1 MLQKQHPGLRL
12 PSLPLWPLVF
22 LMARFRR
29 RLDLELLSSHLA
41 TLLSLSVQSLG
52 VDKVG
57 DNCVLTS

>member
-12 PSLPLWPLVF
+12 PALPPRALVW
-22 LMARFRR
+22 LLARFRR

-41 TLLSLSVQSLG
+41 ALLSIHNLEA
-52 VDKVG
+52 DKVG